1 MTRPVHLRLSYLG
14 LAFLGGAL
22 GTAAREA
29 ISLSLPPL
37 GGVPW
42 AILTVNILGAFML
55 GLLLDSL
62 ARSGPDEG
70 WRRRT
75 RILVG
80 TGFMGGFTTYSALA
94 ADTAGLLGAG
104 PGGASNPG
112 IGLAYAVGTVLI
124 GGLATFAGIATA
136 TTLRRG
142 GAEVNEVADDLPIEP
157 DAWDGDTA
165 DAGPDA
171 SADRHPGSAR

>member
-14 LAFLGGAL
+14 LAFVGGTA

-29 ISLSLPPL
+29 VSLGMPAV

-42 AILTVNILGAFML
+42 AILTVNILGAFLL

-70 WRRRT
+70 WRRRA

-104 PGGASNPG
+104 HGGASSPG
-112 IGLAYAVGTVLI
+112 VGLAYGVGTVLI

-136 TTLRRG
+136 TALHSRRESSPADSTPSSVQTNSGSVRADSDPTRG
-142 GAEVNEVADDLPIEP
+142 GEAK
-157 DAWDGDTA
+157 
-165 DAGPDA
+165 
-171 SADRHPGSAR
+171 